1 MRTHSAIL
9 PSRSDP
15 ERRGWEQLRARR
27 RGCPHG
33 RGFEYR
39 GRLGGGFA
47 KRLRQ
52 KWKAAA
58 SNSLRYE
65 PHRERASFPRLYN
78 AMAEENKRTSG
89 NPDYGRTA
97 LNFAYDMTLRATVDA
112 AGRDTAEYTKKRV
125 EELKEYYR
133 SRGED
138 PESLA
143 VKMKIAAEASLK
155 GTAYG
160 TVKGAFELA
169 KVSGK
174 WAGGAIV
181 GGAETVIFL
190 AGPRHLNT
198 LEVSGATL
206 REQGMAQEVQDAKSV
221 SSGREL
227 AGELRRMA
235 SLAASQRSLLE
246 QNIRWARSLD
256 IHRSRALDDLRSRL
270 EEAAQ
275 VSLPDVEQ
283 RAEEAAKRSPPEFKR
298 LAEYSA
304 VIHSK
309 IKAVEKELAGG
320 KSALAVAGDIKFV
333 VAEHG
338 RNIDGFNTLAEGMK
352 ELRRMEYLADLAD
365 TLAILQEEKD
375 AIAALGEEA
384 GNGAAVMKRNYDT
397 WRKAISEYDRLK
409 KSLGRGYS
417 YFYGRGAFPDGW

>member
-1 MRTHSAIL
+1 
-9 PSRSDP
+9 
-15 ERRGWEQLRARR
+15 
-27 RGCPHG
+27 
-33 RGFEYR
+33 
-39 GRLGGGFA
+39 
-47 KRLRQ
+47 
-52 KWKAAA
+52 
-58 SNSLRYE
+58 
-65 PHRERASFPRLYN
+65 
-78 AMAEENKRTSG
+78 
-89 NPDYGRTA
+89 
-97 LNFAYDMTLRATVDA
+97 
-112 AGRDTAEYTKKRV
+112 
-125 EELKEYYR
+125 
-133 SRGED
+133 
-138 PESLA
+138 SLA
-143 VKMKIAAEASLK
+143 VKMKIAVEASLK

-190 AGPRHLNT
+190 AGEALDTLNT

-283 RAEEAAKRSPPEFKR
+283 RAEEAAKRYPPEFKR

-320 KSALAVAGDIKFV
+320 KSALASLETSSSSLRSTAG
-333 VAEHG
+333 
-338 RNIDGFNTLAEGMK
+338 
-352 ELRRMEYLADLAD
+352 
-365 TLAILQEEKD
+365 
-375 AIAALGEEA
+375 
-384 GNGAAVMKRNYDT
+384 
-397 WRKAISEYDRLK
+397 ISTASTRSPRE
-409 KSLGRGYS
+409 
-417 YFYGRGAFPDGW
+417 